1 MPAEGPWIA
10 SFRTRGLA
18 AEIQGLTDL
27 QALRVRE
34 DLRLMP
40 LQLDAPVTNRSGRS
54 CPWTEGPSSSV
65 MTQACAGSM
74 HPGGIPWPC

>member
-18 AEIQGLTDL
+18 ADTQGLTDL

-40 LQLDAPVTNRSGRS
+40 LQLDARSLLEDL
-54 CPWTEGPSSSV
+54 PDVLPEN
-65 MTQACAGSM
+65 
-74 HPGGIPWPC
+74 